1 MQRRNILVVGAGP
14 VGSVAALACA
24 RFGHTVTLLEAQ
36 AQIDDS
42 PRASTTQPPT
52 LEIIAELG
60 LIDEYIRVGLVARTF
75 EFWDRPTLTRIAE
88 FDFERLRDETDFPF
102 VVQTEQHKLAN
113 MALERLRRLP
123 NVELVMGVAVSGV
136 EQDEKQVT
144 VTAGE
149 RLFRADYVIGA
160 DGGRST
166 VRKSLDID
174 FEGYTWP
181 ERFLVITTKFDFERL
196 RDETDFPFV
205 VQTEQHKLANMALER
220 LRRLPNVEL
229 VMGVAVS
236 GVEQDEKQ
244 VTVTAGERL
253 FRADY
258 VIGADGGRS
267 TVRKSLDIEFEGY
280 TWPERFLVI
289 TTKFDFAAA
298 LGCCYRNYMADPH
311 EWTNLF
317 KVAGDDLKGRWRA
330 VFNTRE
336 DESDEEALSDPAVR
350 ARLGRI
356 YVPDGERDYLHLN
369 LYNVHQRV
377 AKNFRK
383 GRVFLCGDAAHV
395 NNPIGG
401 LGLNSGIH
409 EAWDLA
415 ELLDKVLRQEADNAS
430 LDAYE
435 ARRRP
440 LNIEY
445 VQEQTV
451 ANKKRLE
458 EREPAQRERRFQE
471 LRDMAQD
478 PQRHKAFLMRASL
491 LESARRAIRN

>member
-1 MQRRNILVVGAGP
+1 MQRRNVLVVGAGP

-24 RFGHTVTLLEAQ
+24 RLGHSVTLLEAQ
-36 AQIDDS
+36 ARVDAS

-52 LEIIAELG
+52 LEILAELG
-60 LIDEYIRVGLVARTF
+60 LIDEYLRLGLVSRTF
-75 EFWDRPTLTRIAE
+75 EFWDRPTLERIAV
-88 FDFERLRDETDFPF
+88 FDFARLSGETDFPY

-113 MALERLRRLP
+113 MAIERLRAMANAEIL
-123 NVELVMGVAVSGV
+123 LGTAATALC
-136 EQDEKQVT
+136 QDEEQVS
-144 VTAGE
+144 VTAGDN
-149 RLFRADYVIGA
+149 RFSADYVIGA

-166 VRKSLDID
+166 VRKSL
-174 FEGYTWP
+174 G
-181 ERFLVITTKFDFERL
+181 
-196 RDETDFPFV
+196 
-205 VQTEQHKLANMALER
+205 
-220 LRRLPNVEL
+220 
-229 VMGVAVS
+229 
-236 GVEQDEKQ
+236 
-244 VTVTAGERL
+244 
-253 FRADY
+253 
-258 VIGADGGRS
+258 
-267 TVRKSLDIEFEGY
+267 IEFEGY
-280 TWPERFLVI
+280 TWPERFLVV

-298 LGCCYRNYMADPH
+298 LGVCYRNYMADPQ

-330 VFNTRE
+330 VFNTRA
-336 DESDEEALSDPAVR
+336 DETDEEALSDPAVR

-356 YVPDGERDYLHLN
+356 YVPEGERDYVHLN

-377 AKNFRK
+377 AKHFRK
-383 GRVFLCGDAAHV
+383 GRIFLCGDAAHV

-415 ELLDKVLRQEADNAS
+415 HLLDRVLKKEADETA

-445 VQEQTV
+445 VQEQTI

-458 EREPAQRERRFQE
+458 EREPAQRERRFRE
-471 LRDMAQD
+471 LRETMDD
-478 PQRHKAFLMRASL
+478 PARHKAFLMKASL
-491 LESARRAIRN
+491 LESARRAFRN